1 MSGFHKNKG
10 IVIELTALLDV
21 IMIMLFWLV
30 MNMSESTDKAE
41 KKAQAEIDAASSQV
55 EVEKKKA
62 QEQIDSI
69 LDDTSRQI
77 AEAKEK
83 AENINSNAAANQEA
97 LDGYEQGLLVTLMMK
112 SETDG
117 DVLYVKRGEDEL
129 TSFNI
134 ENADCEQSLTDA
146 LNELGLK
153 EDDVV
158 LCALVYDGN
167 SVLDKNFNKLNSA
180 IEKIHQNYKKLYCT
194 YINTNN

>member
-41 KKAQAEIDAASSQV
+41 KKAQAEIESASSQI

-62 QEQIDSI
+62 QEEIDSI

-77 AEAKEK
+77 AEAQEK
-83 AENINSNAAANQEA
+83 AENINSSAAANQEA

-112 SETDG
+112 SESDG
-117 DVLYVKRGEDEL
+117 DKLYIKRGDDEVS
-129 TSFNI
+129 SFSI
-134 ENADCEQSLTDA
+134 ESTDCEQALTDA
-146 LNELGLK
+146 LKSLELE

-180 IEKIHQNYKKLYCT
+180 IEKIHLDYKKLYCT